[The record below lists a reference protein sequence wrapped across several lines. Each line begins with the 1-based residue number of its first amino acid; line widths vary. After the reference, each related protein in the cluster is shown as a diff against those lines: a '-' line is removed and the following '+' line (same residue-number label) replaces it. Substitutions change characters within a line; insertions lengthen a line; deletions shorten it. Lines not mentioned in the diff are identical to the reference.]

1 MHIHLTLEIQMW
13 ELACDGGL
21 PADTNLPDTP
31 RSNCGAGLLAKT
43 ACQPTLIYLKPHDPT
58 VGAGLPA
65 MAACQPTPI
74 YLTPHDQTV
83 GAGLLAKAAWQSTQ
97 LDCVH
102 IHCCGN
108 GYLGFRLTAG
118 HFRKARK

>member
-1 MHIHLTLEIQMW
+1 M
-13 ELACDGGL
+13 
-21 PADTNLPDTP
+21 TP
-31 RSNCGAGLLAKT
+31 CN
-43 ACQPTLIYLKPHDPT
+43 PT

-65 MAACQPTPI
+65 MAAYQQTLL
-74 YLTPHDQTV
+74 YLTPHNPTV

-108 GYLGFRLTAG
+108 GHLGFRLTAG
-118 HFRKARK
+118 HFGKEPQSNQSALAPPL

>member
-1 MHIHLTLEIQMW
+1 MPLCTRE
-13 ELACDGGL
+13 A
-21 PADTNLPDTP
+21 P
-31 RSNCGAGLLAKT
+31 
-43 ACQPTLIYLKPHDPT
+43 IYLTRRDPN

-65 MAACQPTPI
+65 MTAYQPTLL
-74 YLTPHDQTV
+74 YLTPHNPTV

-108 GYLGFRLTAG
+108 GHLGFRSDSGSLWKRAP
-118 HFRKARK
+118 K